1 MLRIR
6 FLHHELV
13 VSRSRFQFLYEN
25 VPFLYATLDSNG
37 IIRNCNTQFC
47 RKNGLSRDDV
57 VGKSLESFFRKEDRK
72 ALSQFIRS
80 LNPQSSGDH
89 QLVLTMVSPDGPSE
103 PLWVSLGGVQVGEGN
118 EYRVEVV
125 MQDITGNVKLEQEQR
140 DARKKLYFSARLAS
154 IGTLAAGVAHELNN
168 PLTAILGCSNALL
181 SRLRDD
187 GKVDKEEF
195 GQYLGII
202 NSGTLRCRDI
212 IENLSRFAREQEIR
226 IAPFALKGC
235 VEQSLKLINA
245 KARKKNITF
254 SSEVPQPIIVNAD
267 SQRIEQVLLQIFSN
281 SIDFCA
287 PGSAVSIKATGD
299 GDIVSLSI
307 ADNGPGITADMLP
320 KVFDPFFTT
329 KQVGAGAGLGL
340 AISHYII
347 EECDGTISIESDGK
361 KGTKVLIEI
370 PQG

>member
-1 MLRIR
+1 M
-6 FLHHELV
+6 
-13 VSRSRFQFLYEN
+13 
-25 VPFLYATLDSNG
+25 
-37 IIRNCNTQFC
+37 
-47 RKNGLSRDDV
+47 
-57 VGKSLESFFRKEDRK
+57 
-72 ALSQFIRS
+72 
-80 LNPQSSGDH
+80 
-89 QLVLTMVSPDGPSE
+89 
-103 PLWVSLGGVQVGEGN
+103 
-118 EYRVEVV
+118 
-125 MQDITGNVKLEQEQR
+125 
-140 DARKKLYFSARLAS
+140 
-154 IGTLAAGVAHELNN
+154 
-168 PLTAILGCSNALL
+168 
-181 SRLRDD
+181 
-187 GKVDKEEF
+187 
-195 GQYLGII
+195 
-202 NSGTLRCRDI
+202 RDI